1 MEARVE
7 ENDTSESVEIVD
19 GGREA
24 HGASVYLTFDDGPDP
39 IWTPRVLDALRRSGA
54 RATFFIVAPLARRYA
69 HVVRDIVRSGHGVE
83 FHCTRHVRHS
93 ELARREIEAD
103 ARAGLRELRA
113 LGVGARL
120 WRPPWGVLAPW
131 SVTIAEDFGLYLT
144 LWSADTHDWRGDL
157 APEMLDAIRPALG
170 PGAVVLMHDGLG
182 PGARRAGCE
191 ETVAL
196 IPRLVKTVRALGCEP
211 LPMRPP
217 TGPAHRPRKASA

>member
-1 MEARVE
+1 M
-7 ENDTSESVEIVD
+7 
-19 GGREA
+19 

-54 RATFFIVAPLARRYA
+54 RATFFIVAPLVRRHA

-131 SVTIAEDFGLYLT
+131 SAAVAEEFGLHLA

-157 APEMLDAIRPALG
+157 APEMLDATRPALR

-217 TGPAHRPRKASA
+217 TGLAQRPRKASA